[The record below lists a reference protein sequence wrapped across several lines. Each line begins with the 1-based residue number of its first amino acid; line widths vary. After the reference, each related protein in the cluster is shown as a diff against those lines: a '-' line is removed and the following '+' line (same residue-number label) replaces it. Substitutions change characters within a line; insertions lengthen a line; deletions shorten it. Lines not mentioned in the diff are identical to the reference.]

1 MGEIRVRGGGAE
13 PLLQRLTPN
22 DVAAL
27 APGRAHY
34 SGLLTERGTYVD
46 DLLVYRLGAEDFMVV
61 ANASNA
67 ARDLDWIRSHAAPP
81 GARAGAGGGV
91 APGAGEPAA
100 EIVDQS
106 DDYALLALQGPRAL
120 AILEPL
126 ASPGVAD
133 LRYYG
138 FLQGEVAGAPALISR
153 TGYTGEDGFE
163 LYLEPRRAAEVW
175 RRLLADEIG
184 RASCRERV

>member
-13 PLLQRLTPN
+13 ALLKRLTPN

-81 GARAGAGGGV
+81 AATAGAGGGA
-91 APGAGEPAA
+91 APGSGEPAA
-100 EIVDQS
+100 EILDQS
-106 DDYALLALQGPRAL
+106 D
-120 AILEPL
+120 
-126 ASPGVAD
+126 
-133 LRYYG
+133 
-138 FLQGEVAGAPALISR
+138 
-153 TGYTGEDGFE
+153 
-163 LYLEPRRAAEVW
+163 
-175 RRLLADEIG
+175 
-184 RASCRERV
+184 